1 MKPTTKT
8 RSKADPKAIQQFNF
22 TGGLNRAASR
32 MCFIIKVA
40 KETILNFLK
49 VAIKALWFYFVLI
62 KY

>member
-49 VAIKALWFYFVLI
+49 VAIKAL
-62 KY
+62 